1 MPASASSSI
10 SSRYCSTQCVAVPVQ
25 CLVCFAGGPGSH
37 KSSMESS
44 LTALLH
50 MCHRLQQIKCR
61 VWLLPHIPSVWDTF
75 FDSFQAFCHT
85 CEQLSM
91 ASCAA
96 AAQPQQQQLPE
107 EDHLQAQ
114 QHQQLH
120 QGQAASASQTLQSVT
135 ARVAMF
141 NAMNIPMTDQSSHVM
156 QQATGQEGIGQPVEP
171 KQEEVSN
178 RHQQRLLVLLTRCA
192 EMEQLLAHLLPGF
205 LALNADEAQ
214 QVSDNL

>member
-1 MPASASSSI
+1 
-10 SSRYCSTQCVAVPVQ
+10 
-25 CLVCFAGGPGSH
+25 
-37 KSSMESS
+37 METS

-50 MCHRLQQIKCR
+50 MCHRLRHIKCQA
-61 VWLLPHIPSVWDTF
+61 WLLPHISSVWDTF

-96 AAQPQQQQLPE
+96 AAQPQEQQLPE
-107 EDHLQAQ
+107 GHHPQAQ
-114 QHQQLH
+114 QQPQLQQE
-120 QGQAASASQTLQSVT
+120 QAASTSHALQSVA

-141 NAMNIPMTDQSSHVM
+141 DAMNVTVADKSSHAM
-156 QQATGQEGIGQPVEP
+156 QQATGQESIVQPSGP
-171 KQEEVSN
+171 KQEEVSSQH

-205 LALNADEAQ
+205 LALNADEPQ
-214 QVSDNL
+214 QVSGNVEVHQYTRLWTVLPLSLHVAGYA

>member
-1 MPASASSSI
+1 MPASAPSSI
-10 SSRYCSTQCVAVPVQ
+10 SSVYCSTRCVAVTVQ
-25 CLVCFAGGPGSH
+25 CLVCFAGRH

-50 MCHRLQQIKCR
+50 MCHRLRHIKCQG
-61 VWLLPHIPSVWDTF
+61 WLLPHIPSVWDTF

-96 AAQPQQQQLPE
+96 AAQPQEQQLPE
-107 EDHLQAQ
+107 GNYRQAQ
-114 QHQQLH
+114 QRQQLR
-120 QGQAASASQTLQSVT
+120 QEQAASASQSLQSVA

-141 NAMNIPMTDQSSHVM
+141 NAMNIATTDKTTHAM
-156 QQATGQEGIGQPVEP
+156 QQATGQESIVHPAGP
-171 KQEEVSN
+171 KQEVSSRH

-192 EMEQLLAHLLPGF
+192 EMEKLLAHLLPGF

-214 QVSDNL
+214 QVSGNL